1 MKGSRAGAKTTA
13 NQGTLFKRNGSAQ
26 PFVKWA
32 GGKRNLLNVI
42 EPLLPSKFNTYYEA
56 FVGGGAL
63 FFALRNRITKA
74 YLSDNNLD
82 LIITYQ
88 AIKKDPMP
96 LIERLKEL
104 KAGHSS
110 EQYYRVRDEAPG
122 KGKPIEVAARF
133 IYLNKTCF
141 NGLFRVNKAGK
152 FNVPIGKYKNPN
164 IVGEENLL
172 ACHKLLQKATITFH
186 PYNEIN
192 PQPQAGDFC
201 YLDPPYHPT
210 ADDSFTAYTK
220 ENFTEQDHHD
230 LRDFALRLHKA
241 GVKVMLSNSKTKLI
255 RSLYSDK
262 AFHLHTVEAP
272 RTVNCKPTARGA
284 VEEYLITNY

>member
-1 MKGSRAGAKTTA
+1 MNGSRAGANPTA
-13 NQGTLFKRNGSAQ
+13 NQGTLGKRNGLAQ

-32 GGKRNLLNVI
+32 GGKRSLLSVI
-42 EPLLPSKFNTYYEA
+42 EPLLPPEFNNYYEA

-63 FFALRNRITKA
+63 FFAIINRITKA

-88 AIKKDPMP
+88 VIKKDPMP

-110 EQYYRVRDEAPG
+110 EQYYRVRDEEPG
-122 KGKPIEVAARF
+122 KDNPVEVAARF

-141 NGLFRVNKAGK
+141 NGLFRVNRAGK

-164 IVGEENLL
+164 IVGEKNLL
-172 ACHKLLQKATITFH
+172 ACHKSLRKATISFH
-186 PYNEIN
+186 PYKEID

-210 ADDSFTAYTK
+210 GDGSFTAYTK
-220 ENFTEQDHHD
+220 ESFTEQDQNE
-230 LRDFALRLHKA
+230 LRDFALRLHRA
-241 GVKVMLSNSKTKLI
+241 GVKVMLSNSKTKFI
-255 RSLYSDK
+255 RGLYSNK
-262 AFHLHTVEAP
+262 AFHLHTVQAP
-272 RTVNCKPTARGA
+272 RTVNCKPDARGA